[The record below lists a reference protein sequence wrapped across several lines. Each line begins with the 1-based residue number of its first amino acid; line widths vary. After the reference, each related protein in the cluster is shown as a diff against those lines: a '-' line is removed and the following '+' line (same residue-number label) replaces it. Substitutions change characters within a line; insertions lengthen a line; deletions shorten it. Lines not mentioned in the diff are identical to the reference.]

1 MIVKDYF
8 LPESLDEAVTLLA
21 ERGPDLLVMAGGTI
35 AMMRMNEGHLLP
47 DQVMGLRRVGLDAI
61 TTNGKLSIGA
71 TTTLSTLAND
81 ETVPMLSQAARS
93 AAAWSLRNMATV
105 GGNLFARNPYG
116 DVATALL
123 ALNADLKVL
132 SRNGERVL
140 SLADFLAAKRQLEP
154 GELLAEIYVPQ
165 PTGQTGYY
173 KFGRRA
179 YNTPAVVTIA
189 AHITR
194 DGDLVTAAS
203 IALNGVAATPVR
215 ATIAESMLV
224 GQPLNVKTITA
235 AAEAAAEMVDPP
247 SDAVA
252 SGWYRKR
259 MVSVILGRVLNKIM
273 EQER

>member
-1 MIVKDYF
+1 MTVKEYF

-21 ERGPDLLVMAGGTI
+21 ECGPDLVVMAGGTI

-47 DQVMGLRRVGLDAI
+47 DQVMGLRRAGLDAI

-81 ETVPMLSQAARS
+81 ETVPMLSRAARS
-93 AAAWSLRNMATV
+93 AASWSLRNMATV

-123 ALNADLKVL
+123 ALNADLKVIN
-132 SRNGERVL
+132 RNGERVL
-140 SLADFLAAKRQLEP
+140 SLVEFFAANRQLEP
-154 GELLAEIYVPQ
+154 GELLAEILVPQ
-165 PTGQTGYY
+165 PTGQTAYY

-179 YNTPAVVTIA
+179 YSTPAVITIA

-194 DGDLVTAAS
+194 DGDSVTAAS
-203 IALNGVAATPVR
+203 IALNGVDATPVR
-215 ATIAESMLV
+215 ATLAESVLV
-224 GQPLNVKTITA
+224 GQPLNTETITA
-235 AAEAAAEMVDPP
+235 AAQTAAETVNPP

-259 MVSVILGRVLNKIM
+259 MVSVILGRVLTQIM

>member
-1 MIVKDYF
+1 MTVKEYF
-8 LPESLDEAVTLLA
+8 LPESLDEAVTLLG
-21 ERGPDLLVMAGGTI
+21 ECGPDLLVMAGGTI

-47 DQVMGLRRVGLDAI
+47 DQVMGLRRAGLDAI

-71 TTTLSTLAND
+71 TTTLSTLANN

-93 AAAWSLRNMATV
+93 AASWSLRNMATV

-123 ALNADLKVL
+123 ALNADLRVIN
-132 SRNGERVL
+132 RNGQRVL
-140 SLADFLAAKRQLEP
+140 PLADFFAANRQLEP
-154 GELLAEIYVPQ
+154 GELLAEILVSP
-165 PTGQTGYY
+165 PTGQTAYY

-179 YNTPAVVTIA
+179 YNTPAVITIA

-194 DGDLVTAAS
+194 DGDSVTTAS

-215 ATIAESMLV
+215 ANLAESMLV
-224 GQPLNVKTITA
+224 GQPLNTETIAAAAQTA
-235 AAEAAAEMVDPP
+235 AETVNPP

-252 SGWYRKR
+252 SGWYRQR
-259 MVSVILGRVLNKIM
+259 MVSVILGRVLTQIM
-273 EQER
+273 EQEQ